1 MERVD
6 PGGRII
12 LDRNNAE
19 TIPGWAILVLGK
31 TNQDLLFA
39 SQARAEAYR
48 VLDHNLSGCE
58 IVPVMVVGAIVT
70 RIA

>member
-1 MERVD
+1 MARVD

-12 LDRNNAE
+12 LDSNNAE
-19 TIPGWAILVLGK
+19 TVPGWAILVLGK
-31 TNQDLLFA
+31 TSPDLLFA
-39 SQARAEAYR
+39 SQAGAEAYR
-48 VLDHNLSGCE
+48 VLDHNLSRCE